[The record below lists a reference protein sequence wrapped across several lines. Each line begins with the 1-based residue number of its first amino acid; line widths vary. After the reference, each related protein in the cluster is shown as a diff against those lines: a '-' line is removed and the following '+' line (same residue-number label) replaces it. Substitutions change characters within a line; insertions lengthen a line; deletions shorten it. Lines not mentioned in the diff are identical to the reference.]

1 VSESSKFS
9 IGGREIG
16 PETPPFVIAE
26 ISANHLGDF
35 MRAKQLVHAAIA
47 SGASA
52 VKLQTYTASTMTLD
66 IDIEEFKISVGHSLW
81 GGRKLF
87 ELYDEAH
94 TPWEWHS
101 ELFNICRNANVIPFS
116 SPFDSTAVDFLESL
130 NAPMYKIAS
139 METGDIPLIRK
150 VAETG
155 KPLIISTGATEWN
168 EIEDLVEVVEKAGN
182 RDLTLLVCTSSY
194 PSDPVDAHLRRIE
207 TLKKRF
213 GVKVGLS
220 DHTLGIGVSI
230 AAIAL
235 GATAIEKHLTLR
247 RADGGAD
254 GAFSMEPEEFAMLVK
269 EGNSAAL
276 ALGNSEWSMQESEKE
291 SRRLRRSLY
300 VVRDVSAGDVVT
312 HENVRA
318 IRPGGGCAPKL
329 LENLIGKKFAK
340 NHAMGTPMASELVVD

>member
-1 VSESSKFS
+1 MATKQAQINF
-9 IGGREIG
+9 
-16 PETPPFVIAE
+16 IAE
-26 ISANHLGDF
+26 VSANHLGSLK
-35 MRAKQLVHAAIA
+35 RAKEIITAASSA
-47 SGASA
+47 GATS
-52 VKLQTYTASTMTLD
+52 VKFQTYRADTMTLD
-66 IDIEEFKISVGHSLW
+66 LELPDFKVSDGHALW
-81 GGRKLF
+81 GGRTLF
-87 ELYDEAH
+87 SLYEEAH
-94 TPWEWHS
+94 TPWEWHK
-101 ELFNICRNANVIPFS
+101 ELFDLCRSLGVAPFS
-116 SPFDSTAVDFLESL
+116 SPFDLTAVEFLESL
-130 NAPMYKIAS
+130 DAPMYKIAS
-139 METGDIPLIRK
+139 LETSDHKLITA

-168 EIEDLVEVVEKAGN
+168 EIEDLVEVVGKAGN
-182 RDLTLLVCTSSY
+182 KDLTLLVCTSSY

-269 EGNSAAL
+269 EGSSAAL
-276 ALGNSEWSMQESEKE
+276 ALGNSEWSMQDSEKE

-329 LENLIGKKFAK
+329 LGNLIGKKFAK
-340 NHAMGTPMASELVVD
+340 NHAMGTPMASELVID